1 MHTSHPISN
10 PEIWQETFVSGV
22 VRALL
27 DDNDEAD
34 GNDGNPLMGLR
45 KLDPI
50 PTLAMEKRFLEAAHL
65 EFWKGICLHL
75 SFSL

>member
-1 MHTSHPISN
+1 M
-10 PEIWQETFVSGV
+10 SGV

-65 EFWKGICLHL
+65 EFWKGT
-75 SFSL
+75 SLALFCVTLTGISPGINK